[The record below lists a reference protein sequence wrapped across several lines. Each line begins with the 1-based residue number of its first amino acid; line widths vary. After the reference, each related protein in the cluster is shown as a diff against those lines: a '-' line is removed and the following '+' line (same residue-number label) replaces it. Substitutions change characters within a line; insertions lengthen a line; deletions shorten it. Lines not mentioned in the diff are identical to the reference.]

1 MPPSVTF
8 NDGDTSKSF
17 TFSATQD
24 VIDDDGEGVKLG
36 FGTMPDPRVSA
47 GTTAELTLSITDDDT
62 ADIVLSPTSLTVIE
76 EGASGVSYTVALA
89 TEPTVDVT
97 VTISGHAGT
106 DLNLGGGRLSNDT
119 LTFTPVNWDRP
130 QTVTVAAAHDDDGV
144 TDDET
149 LTHTAAGGEYAGVA
163 RDLPTTVDDN
173 DPLGISITPLELK
186 VDESDSADYAVW
198 LDTEPT
204 VEVTVTI
211 SGHAGTD
218 LILSGPTLT
227 SDALTFTADNWGIPQ
242 TVTVTAAHDD
252 DTDDDTGTLTN
263 TAAGGEYEGFDRVLP
278 VTTDDNTGDL
288 RLVNGTLTT
297 EDGRPCEGRL
307 EIYYDGAWGTICDD
321 YWTTREA
328 DVACRALGF
337 IASVEDSGRYIA
349 AYFGAGA
356 EDQEIVLDDL
366 NCNGDESGL
375 LECPS
380 KHPQPRDPQLSSQRG
395 RGAALPEAGAS
406 PAVGR

>member
-1 MPPSVTF
+1 M
-8 NDGDTSKSF
+8 
-17 TFSATQD
+17 
-24 VIDDDGEGVKLG
+24 
-36 FGTMPDPRVSA
+36 
-47 GTTAELTLSITDDDT
+47 
-62 ADIVLSPTSLTVIE
+62 
-76 EGASGVSYTVALA
+76 
-89 TEPTVDVT
+89 
-97 VTISGHAGT
+97 
-106 DLNLGGGRLSNDT
+106 
-119 LTFTPVNWDRP
+119 
-130 QTVTVAAAHDDDGV
+130 
-144 TDDET
+144 
-149 LTHTAAGGEYAGVA
+149 
-163 RDLPTTVDDN
+163 
-173 DPLGISITPLELK
+173 
-186 VDESDSADYAVW
+186 DESDSADYAVW

-218 LILSGPTLT
+218 LILSGPALT
-227 SDALTFTADNWGIPQ
+227 SDALTFTADNWDTPR

-380 KHPQPRDPQLSSQRG
+380 KHPQPRIHNCRHSEDVGLRCLKPGQAPPWVVDIEFGDPPGGNGAYDAGETLEVTLVWSEPVTVSSPSGGLPPKVWIAYGYRPG
-395 RGAALPEAGAS
+395 REVTQDRAHG
-406 PAVGR
+406 